1 MTKMKFHSLCVI
13 DVLDLQ
19 NKLVDAENALVVAMR
34 KVLEER
40 HKRRTLH
47 NALVVRGIIEF

>member
-19 NKLVDAENALVVAMR
+19 NKLVDAENALDVAMR